1 MPGTAYSIVIEFLS
15 MLPPTTRLYFEDA
28 TQTEFEAAIIARSL
42 REGRPALALDQ
53 TCFYPESGGQ
63 PWDMGTINGI
73 PVIRVLEEGDT
84 ILHVL
89 EREPD
94 PAVQAGGSV
103 AGRIDWP
110 RRFDHM
116 QQHSGQHILSQ
127 AFIEVLNGETK
138 SFHLGADF
146 ATLEIGLAELD
157 EEGLE
162 KVELLANA
170 VVQQD
175 KEIKTYFVAPEK
187 IGEVPF
193 RRPPKKEGL
202 VRVVEVEGFDYSAC
216 GGTHCRRTG
225 EIGLIKI
232 TRWERIRGNF
242 RFEFLCGGRAVAD
255 AIRKGRMVRQM
266 AGQMSL
272 QEKDLAGSLEKLV
285 QEGKSLRKG
294 LKALQSKLVDYEAKD
309 LAGRATGPIIQ
320 DISKERT
327 PEEAK
332 LLALS
337 LVKQGCFV
345 VLFGASGPE
354 RDHIILARSDSLAID
369 LREVGRPVSSLVA
382 GRGGGGP
389 SLMEIVV
396 DQRGKLEAAL
406 DLAARLIRERLP

>member
-1 MPGTAYSIVIEFLS
+1 
-15 MLPPTTRLYFEDA
+15 MLPPSTRLYFEDA
-28 TQTEFEAAIIARSL
+28 YRTEFEASIVSRST
-42 REGRPALALDQ
+42 REGRPALALDR

-63 PWDMGTINGI
+63 PWDTGTINGI
-73 PVIRVLEEGDT
+73 PVLKVLEEGEA

-89 EREPD
+89 ERDTD
-94 PAVQAGGSV
+94 PAIQAGGLV
-103 AGRIDWP
+103 VGRIDWP

-127 AFIEVLNGETK
+127 AFIEIINGETK

-170 VVQQD
+170 VVQKD

-187 IGEVPF
+187 ISEVPF

-202 VRVVEVEGFDYSAC
+202 LRVVEVEGFDYSAC

-225 EIGLIKI
+225 EIGPIKI
-232 TRWERIRGNF
+232 ARWERIRGNL

-255 AIRKGRMVRQM
+255 SIRKNRIVRQM

-272 QEKDLAGSLEKLV
+272 QEKDLAEGLEKLV
-285 QEGKSLRKG
+285 QEGRSLRRS
-294 LKALQSKLVDYEAKD
+294 LKAVQSKLVDYEAKD
-309 LAGRATGPIIQ
+309 LAGRATGLIIQ

-337 LVKQGCFV
+337 LIKQGCFV
-345 VLFGASGPE
+345 VLFGVSSPE
-354 RDHIILARSDSLAID
+354 RDHIVLARSDSLAID
-369 LREVGRPVSSLVA
+369 LREVGRAVSSLVA

-389 SLMEIVV
+389 SLMEIVL
-396 DQRGKLEAAL
+396 DQRGKLETAL
-406 DLAARLIRERLP
+406 DLAARFIRERLP